1 MEPMAIYH
9 LRAKILS
16 RRKGQS
22 TVAGAAYR
30 SGGHSATHAA
40 AYRSGEKLL
49 DERTGRTFDYGRKQG
64 IVHTE
69 IMTPKNAPGWA
80 YRRETLWNRVELA
93 EKRKD
98 AQVARE
104 IEISLPRELSPDQ
117 RVELVRSFVKQHFV
131 ERGMVADIAI
141 HCPRASDGKEQ
152 PHAHIMLTLR
162 PLKPDSSGFGNKE
175 RAWNE
180 RALLEHWREQWAT
193 VVNRALAD
201 ADSSECIDH
210 RTLKA
215 QGISRAPLPHMP
227 HPIITGRIR
236 QIADELTGRVN
247 QWQAARFRKL
257 ALQVFDTLRNGEL
270 VPWGVMAA
278 TEEEAAR
285 NPVFGGGRNYV
296 PER

>member
-16 RRKGQS
+16 RRKGHS
-22 TVAGAAYR
+22 TIAGAAYR

-49 DERTGRTFDYGRKQG
+49 DERTGRTFDYRRKQG
-64 IVHTE
+64 ITHTE
-69 IMTPKNAPGWA
+69 IITPKNAPGWA
-80 YRRETLWNRVELA
+80 YRRETLWNRVEVA

-104 IEISLPRELSPDQ
+104 IEISLPRELSPEQ
-117 RVELVRSFVKQHFV
+117 RVALVRAFVKQHFV
-131 ERGMVADIAI
+131 KRGMVADIAI

-162 PLKPDSSGFGNKE
+162 PLKPDGSGFGNKE
-175 RAWNE
+175 RAWNDH
-180 RALLEHWREQWAT
+180 ALLEHWREQWAT
-193 VVNRALAD
+193 AVNQALAD
-201 ADSSECIDH
+201 ANSGERVDH
-210 RTLKA
+210 RTLQA
-215 QGISRAPLPHMP
+215 QGIPRAPLPHMP

-236 QIADELTGRVN
+236 QIAEELTGRVN

-257 ALQVFDTLRNGEL
+257 ALPILDAIRGGNLIPL
-270 VPWGVMAA
+270 GVLAA
-278 TEEEAAR
+278 QEEEAAR
-285 NPVFGGGRNYV
+285 NPAFDGGRGYA
-296 PER
+296 PTC